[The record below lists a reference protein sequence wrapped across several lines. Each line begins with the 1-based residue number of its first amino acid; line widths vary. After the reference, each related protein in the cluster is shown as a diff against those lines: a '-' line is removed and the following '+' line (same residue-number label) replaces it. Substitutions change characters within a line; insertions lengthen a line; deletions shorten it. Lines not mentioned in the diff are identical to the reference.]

1 MIYYGMT
8 DKAIQAEIGERFKQ
22 LRLQKNITLER
33 LSHNTM
39 ISINTLKSLEK
50 GRAKL
55 DTMMGVL
62 RELGALEELN
72 SFIAPVEFSPIQ
84 YIKMRGKVRQRASRN
99 NAKEKPLDSYLPKTI
114 KIGEPW

>member
-1 MIYYGMT
+1 MIMPEMT

-22 LRLQKNITLER
+22 LRLRKNITLER

-55 DTMMGVL
+55 DTMIGVL
-62 RELGALEELN
+62 RELGSLEELN
-72 SFIAPVEFSPIQ
+72 GFIAPIEVSPIQ
-84 YIKMRGKVRQRASRN
+84 LAKMQGKKRQRASREG
-99 NAKEKPLDSYLPKTI
+99 AKEKPLDSHLPKSI
-114 KIGEPW
+114 KIGESW